1 MKLLL
6 NCLAF
11 ATILLGFDL
20 PSVVQGVGDINGDSD
35 WNCKSISEIACATNG
50 FNILCQALEKTGLY
64 LVLDDF
70 NSHTLFAPGDSAFRD
85 ILKDHLHYDD
95 IHHCPLDVLKQILL
109 SHIHADDV
117 IYKVG
122 LEFRCGD
129 LLGMASDEST
139 RTICEHHDNYN
150 DIKIFQKGGGNSE
163 DDKPELV
170 TFNIDACNGVIHV
183 VDQVILPSNLP
194 HSTHHPTHKP
204 TLRPSHEPNSS
215 STRRPTKN
223 PTRKPTRKPIQE
235 RTSKP
240 SRRPTRNPASNGSN
254 EWNASCSAHSKCD
267 NLGGDCCPTT
277 DWEYLDC
284 CSGEGGGGYGPTHK
298 PTRHPTRNPTSDGK
312 TENASCSAAP
322 ICNSNG
328 LTGDCCPTN
337 DGTYLNCCAE
347 KPFGSCSSNLA
358 CRDLGLRGE
367 CCPTQHGHFL
377 DCCSHEPHPGNS
389 YCAYSPNHDCYIS
402 GWPKC
407 CANSLLECSDEQ
419 PECEIGFPIVGDDYC
434 TYSPDYKCYEN
445 GFPTCCLSKDDNE
458 CPDKRQPC
466 NASCDSNDSL
476 PSIKDFVC
484 GNDRLEFLCYAIN
497 KDNFEAIE
505 SLLDS
510 SGTYTLFA
518 PTDNAFDK
526 LGDDKIRELF
536 DGDASKLKEVLL
548 YQISNKT
555 YFGNELTCD
564 NKIDTELGDSSNDFT
579 RTECDN
585 DIKFQVG
592 NGNDEYDKEKWP
604 MIIEK
609 DIVTCNGVVHL
620 INNVILP
627 P

>member
-1 MKLLL
+1 MIKLY
-6 NCLAF
+6 
-11 ATILLGFDL
+11 
-20 PSVVQGVGDINGDSD
+20 Q
-35 WNCKSISEIACATNG
+35 
-50 FNILCQALEKTGLY
+50 Q
-64 LVLDDF
+64 
-70 NSHTLFAPGDSAFRD
+70 
-85 ILKDHLHYDD
+85 
-95 IHHCPLDVLKQILL
+95 
-109 SHIHADDV
+109 
-117 IYKVG
+117 
-122 LEFRCGD
+122 
-129 LLGMASDEST
+129 
-139 RTICEHHDNYN
+139 
-150 DIKIFQKGGGNSE
+150 
-163 DDKPELV
+163 
-170 TFNIDACNGVIHV
+170 
-183 VDQVILPSNLP
+183 
-194 HSTHHPTHKP
+194 
-204 TLRPSHEPNSS
+204 EP
-215 STRRPTKN
+215 
-223 PTRKPTRKPIQE
+223 
-235 RTSKP
+235 TSKP

-284 CSGEGGGGYGPTHK
+284 CSGEGGHGPTHK
-298 PTRHPTRNPTSDGK
+298 PTRRPTRDPTSDGE

-407 CANSLLECSDEQ
+407 CADNLLECSVEQ

-445 GFPTCCLSKDDNE
+445 GFPTCCLSKDDNK
-458 CPDKRQPC
+458 CSDKRQPC
-466 NASCDSNDSL
+466 NTSCDSNDSL
-476 PSIKDFVC
+476 PSISKCSTIDISIYIYIYKNCLLGFLLHFLSLTNRTSNQLLVEDFVC

-518 PTDNAFDK
+518 PTDNAFDR

-585 DIKFQVG
+585 GIKFQVG

-604 MIIEK
+604 MIIEM

-620 INNVILP
+620 IDNVILP
-627 P
+627 PYYI